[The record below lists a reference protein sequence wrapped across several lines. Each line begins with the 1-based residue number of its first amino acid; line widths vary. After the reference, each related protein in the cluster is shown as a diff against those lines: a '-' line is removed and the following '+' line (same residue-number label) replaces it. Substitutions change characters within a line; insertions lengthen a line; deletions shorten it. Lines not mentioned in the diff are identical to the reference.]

1 MLNFKRVQFKI
12 FEERIRGNQCINFP
26 DFESCYNSINNINA
40 NLAFLIYCAYIT
52 KPKRRRFMPSLFEV
66 ARDLEATAPETVS
79 NDPYRLIDAAKM
91 LITFN
96 FAIPIIAD
104 YRQRTC
110 CKLAFVEITSAPWL
124 YLMFDFL
131 KDFAK
136 EDYPLI
142 ESWKEFVIFLP
153 QLWQRKR
160 RIQVSCIDYIIEAR
174 NGGLNEWYRKHK
186 AGNAKKS
193 AGYSWKKRYTWQLA
207 RMSLHRLEQE
217 YLKYNWGHQQVKDE
231 ILKRLKVCPALK
243 IEKLLPD
250 YKRTK
255 I

>member
-1 MLNFKRVQFKI
+1 MIDLQRVQFKI
-12 FEERIRGNQCINFP
+12 FEERIRGNQCINLSE
-26 DFESCYNSINNINA
+26 FESCYNGINNINA
-40 NLAFLIYCAYIT
+40 NLAFLCYCAYIT
-52 KPKRRRFMPSLFEV
+52 KPKRCRFMPSLSEV
-66 ARDLEATAPETVS
+66 ARDLETTAPETVS

-91 LITFN
+91 LVTFN

-104 YRQRTC
+104 YRQRTNC
-110 CKLAFVEITSAPWL
+110 ELAFAEITPAPWL
-124 YLMFDFL
+124 YVVLDFL

-142 ESWKEFVIFLP
+142 ENWREFIIFLP
-153 QLWQRKR
+153 QLRQKKHK
-160 RIQVSCIDYIIEAR
+160 IYVSCIDYMIEAK
-174 NGGLNEWYRKHK
+174 NGGLNEWYRKYK

-207 RMSLHRLEQE
+207 RMNPDRLEEE
-217 YLKYNWGHQQVKDE
+217 YLKHNWGNQLVEDE
-231 ILKRLKVCPALK
+231 ILKRLKKCPALK

-250 YKRTK
+250 YKRMK